1 MEIPTA
7 DTKNHKIDG
16 TLIALKTRKKDHQT
30 IGIIEFSKGKKAPNS
45 KEVDDKV
52 KLSCNAM
59 QILNKLLETV
69 SCKKARVYTIQ
80 CVSKYH
86 SIVENSWLCILFSTY
101 IIIIFSLRLRW
112 TNPYMIY
119 GSTPSNSLPL

>member
-7 DTKNHKIDG
+7 NTKNHKIDG

-52 KLSCNAM
+52 KLSHNAM
-59 QILNKLLETV
+59 QILNKLLETI
-69 SCKKARVYTIQ
+69 SCKRARVYTIQ

-101 IIIIFSLRLRW
+101 IIIIFSLRW
-112 TNPYMIY
+112 TNPYTIY